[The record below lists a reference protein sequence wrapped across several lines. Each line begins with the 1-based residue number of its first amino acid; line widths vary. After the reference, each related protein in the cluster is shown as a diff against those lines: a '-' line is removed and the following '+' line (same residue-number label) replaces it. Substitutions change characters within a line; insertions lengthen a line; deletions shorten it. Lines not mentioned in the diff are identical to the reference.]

1 MQLYEKLFVYTIT
14 FIGVAASVALVLAM
28 AMLVINGEPTA

>member
-1 MQLYEKLFVYTIT
+1 MQPFEKLFVYTIT
-14 FIGVAASVALVLAM
+14 FIGMAASVALVLSM